1 MTAARASH
9 VAATSDLA
17 KEREAPSALDITLA
31 YHERTKHRPFRFA
44 PALGYMDWETQPD
57 PFRRFEGAAVLPLD
71 LLPVG
76 PEPRYEPAF
85 ALGRIARTPLDRVSI
100 SQLFQDALALSSWK
114 QAGNSRWSLRVN
126 PSSGNLHPTEGYL
139 VAGPIAGLH
148 PRPAVY
154 HYTPFEHALE
164 LRAELSGE
172 AWLKI
177 AAQLPDGAVL
187 VGLTSIHWRES
198 WKYGERAFRY
208 CHHDAGHAIG
218 SFAVSAAG
226 LGWEAKLLESVTDV
240 DLAVLLGVHVQT
252 GVEAE
257 HADCLLAVFPQDA
270 GLTIDEQQ
278 GFTIPGTV
286 RDELRGAPWSGVP
299 KRLSSDHHLW
309 PIIDETAA
317 ATEKLSPPGETFWS
331 PIVFENSSLEI
342 GDSPLAL
349 RRIIHQRRSAVALD
363 GHTGI
368 TRDAFYQILLKVMPG
383 SRQVPFTTL
392 PWRPCVDLL
401 LFVHRVADLTPG
413 LYALFRDPTRK
424 EALERAMD
432 RHFAWTRPEAC
443 PGSLSLFFLEAGDAR
458 RAAQQTSCDQEIAA
472 DGAFAAAMLTE
483 YRASLETF
491 GAWFYRRL
499 YWETGVIGQVLYLE
513 AEASGIRSTGIGCF
527 FDDLTHQVFGLKG
540 DRFQVLYHFTV
551 GGPVDDPR
559 LQTHPPYQH
568 LASTASPSTAEN
580 PALRGKRDS
589 VRGFRRLSPGPQPQS
604 EYPLASRD
612 PRAPRFASSVQIGP
626 IPLPRSQPP

>member
-1 MTAARASH
+1 
-9 VAATSDLA
+9 LNFN
-17 KEREAPSALDITLA
+17 KQPEPPSALDITLA
-31 YHERTKHRPFRFA
+31 YHERTKHHPFRFA

-57 PFRRFEGAAVLPLD
+57 PFRRFEAAAVLPLD
-71 LLPVG
+71 FLPVG
-76 PEPRYEPAF
+76 PEPRYEPVF
-85 ALGRIARTPLDRVSI
+85 ALGHIAPSPLDRASI
-100 SQLFQDALALSSWK
+100 SQLFQDALALSAWK
-114 QAGNSRWSLRVN
+114 QAGSSRWSLRVN

-164 LRAELSGE
+164 LRVELSGE

-177 AAQLPDGAVL
+177 AAQLPEGAVL

-226 LGWEAKLLESVTDV
+226 LGWEAKLLESLTDG

-257 HADCLLAVFPQDA
+257 HADCLLAVFPQGA
-270 GLTIDEQQ
+270 GFTIGEQQ
-278 GFTIPGTV
+278 VFTIPGTV
-286 RDELRGAPWSGVP
+286 SDELRNARWSGVP
-299 KRLSSDHHLW
+299 NRLSSDHHPW
-309 PIIDETAA
+309 PVIDEVAA
-317 ATEKLSPPGETFWS
+317 ATEKLSPPGEAFWS
-331 PIVFENSSLEI
+331 PITFENSSLVI

-349 RRIIHQRRSAVALD
+349 RCIIHQRRSAVALD
-363 GHTGI
+363 GHTGL
-368 TRDAFYQILLKVMPG
+368 TRDAFYRILLKVMPG
-383 SRQVPFTTL
+383 LRQVPFTTL

-413 LYALFRDPTRK
+413 LYALLRDPARK
-424 EALERAMD
+424 EALEGSMD
-432 RHFAWTRPEAC
+432 RAFAWTRSAGCPE
-443 PGSLSLFFLEAGDAR
+443 SLPLFFLEEGDAR
-458 RAAQQTSCDQEIAA
+458 GAAQQTSCDQKIAA
-472 DGAFAAAMLTE
+472 DGVFAAAMLTE
-483 YRASLETF
+483 YRASLEAF
-491 GAWFYRRL
+491 GPWFYRRL

-527 FDDLTHQVFGLKG
+527 FDDLTHRVFGLTG
-540 DRFQVLYHFTV
+540 DRFQVLYHFTL

-568 LASTASPSTAEN
+568 LARAN
-580 PALRGKRDS
+580 GRD
-589 VRGFRRLSPGPQPQS
+589 VAG
-604 EYPLASRD
+604 E
-612 PRAPRFASSVQIGP
+612 
-626 IPLPRSQPP
+626 

>member
-1 MTAARASH
+1 MSCVTAER
-9 VAATSDLA
+9 TSETANTSELN
-17 KEREAPSALDITLA
+17 KRPGPPTALDITLA
-31 YHERTKHRPFRFA
+31 YHERTKHYPFRFA
-44 PALGYMDWETQPD
+44 PALGYMDWDTQPD
-57 PFRRFEGAAVLPLD
+57 PFRRFVGAPLLPLEFV
-71 LLPVG
+71 PVG

-85 ALGRIARTPLDRVSI
+85 VLGHIARTPLDRVSI
-100 SQLFQDALALSSWK
+100 SQLFQDALALSAWK
-114 QAGNSRWSLRVN
+114 QAGSSRWSLRVN

-177 AAQLPDGAVL
+177 AAQLPEDAVL

-226 LGWEAKLLESVTDV
+226 LGWEAKLLESVTDR
-240 DLAVLLGVHVQT
+240 DLAVLVGVHVQT
-252 GVEAE
+252 GIEAE
-257 HADCLLAVFPQDA
+257 HADCLLAVFPP
-270 GLTIDEQQ
+270 GGGFTIDEQRV
-278 GFTIPGTV
+278 FTIPSTV
-286 RDELRGAPWSGVP
+286 RDELRGARWSGVP
-299 KRLSSDHHLW
+299 NRLSGDHHFW
-309 PIIDETAA
+309 PVIDEVAT
-317 ATEKLSPPGETFWS
+317 ATEKLSRPGEALWS
-331 PIVFENSSLEI
+331 TIVFENSSLEM

-368 TRDAFYQILLKVMPG
+368 TREAFYQILLKAMPG

-392 PWRPCVDLL
+392 PWRPRVDLL
-401 LFVHRVADLTPG
+401 LFVHRVADLAPG
-413 LYALFRDPTRK
+413 LYALLRDPARVQ
-424 EALERAMD
+424 ALEESMD
-432 RHFAWTRPEAC
+432 RTLVWTIPAGC
-443 PGSLSLFFLEAGDAR
+443 PASLPLFFLEEGDAR
-458 RAAQQTSCDQEIAA
+458 RGAQQTSCDQEVAA
-472 DGAFAAAMLTE
+472 DGVFAAAMLAD
-483 YRASLETF
+483 YRASLEAF
-491 GAWFYRRL
+491 GPWFYRRL
-499 YWETGVIGQVLYLE
+499 YWETGVIGQILYLE

-527 FDDLTHQVFGLKG
+527 FDDLTHRVFGLTG
-540 DRFQVLYHFTV
+540 DRFQVLYHFTM

-568 LASTASPSTAEN
+568 LARLRDRRHGLRGGFLGSPS
-580 PALRGKRDS
+580 
-589 VRGFRRLSPGPQPQS
+589 RREFP
-604 EYPLASRD
+604 
-612 PRAPRFASSVQIGP
+612 
-626 IPLPRSQPP
+626 

>member
-1 MTAARASH
+1 MQGLRPEPS
-9 VAATSDLA
+9 
-17 KEREAPSALDITLA
+17 SALDITLA

-44 PALGYMDWETQPD
+44 PALGYMDWDTQPD

-85 ALGRIARTPLDRVSI
+85 ALGHVAQASLHRASI
-100 SQLFQDALALSSWK
+100 SQLFQDALALSAWK
-114 QAGNSRWSLRVN
+114 QAGSSRWSLRVN

-139 VAGPIAGLH
+139 VAGAIAGLH

-177 AAQLPDGAVL
+177 AAQLPEAAVL

-226 LGWEAKLLESVTDV
+226 LGWEATLLESVADA
-240 DLAVLLGVHVQT
+240 DMAVLLGVHVQS

-257 HADCLLAVFPQDA
+257 HADCLLAVFPEA
-270 GLTIDEQQ
+270 A
-278 GFTIPGTV
+278 GFTIDDQRAFTIPDTV
-286 RDELRGAPWSGVP
+286 CDELRGARWSGVP
-299 KRLSSDHHLW
+299 NRLSSDHHVW
-309 PIIDETAA
+309 TVIDDVAA
-317 ATEKLSPPGETFWS
+317 ATQKLKRPGEAFWS
-331 PIVFENSSLEI
+331 EAAFENGSLEPF
-342 GDSPLAL
+342 GSPLAL
-349 RRIIHQRRSAVALD
+349 RPIIHQRRSAVALD
-363 GHTGI
+363 GRTAI
-368 TRDAFYQILLKVMPG
+368 TRDTFFQMLRKVMSG

-401 LFVHRVADLTPG
+401 LFVHRVADLPPG
-413 LYALFRDPTRK
+413 LYVLLRDPARRQ
-424 EALERAMD
+424 ALEEAMD
-432 RHFAWTRPEAC
+432 RTLLWTRPAGC
-443 PGSLSLFFLEAGDAR
+443 PPSLPLFLLKEGDAR

-472 DGAFAAAMLTE
+472 DGAFAVAMLTE
-483 YRASLETF
+483 YRASLEAF
-491 GAWFYRRL
+491 GPWFYRRL
-499 YWETGVIGQVLYLE
+499 YWETGVVGQVLYLE

-527 FDDLTHQVFGLKG
+527 FDDLTHRVFGLTG
-540 DRFQVLYHFTV
+540 DRFQVLYHFTM
-551 GGPVDDPR
+551 GGPVEDPR
-559 LQTHPPYQH
+559 LRTHPPYQH
-568 LASTASPSTAEN
+568 LARAN
-580 PALRGKRDS
+580 GRD
-589 VRGFRRLSPGPQPQS
+589 
-604 EYPLASRD
+604 
-612 PRAPRFASSVQIGP
+612 
-626 IPLPRSQPP
+626 LPRE